1 METFLLTTYVL
12 MWPVLVAIVLFVISR
27 AFLREWTES
36 RREGRRII

>member
-27 AFLREWTES
+27 AFLREWAES